1 MFHKVESAPLPSDKY
16 TSGIR
21 TRLLLQISVACI
33 IAATLLLSMLVVR
46 GRLRAQVQQELQTDL
61 QHSIQTFQD
70 LQARQRVTLQ
80 RDNTLLAALPT
91 LRALMTARDT
101 TTISDGA
108 RDFWKLSG
116 DDLFAL
122 ADQDGRVL
130 ASYSRVQTPPE
141 ELQTSLQKVLSI
153 PGKHYLTSS
162 GYLFEF
168 TVTPIYF
175 GTQESGTLLGYVI
188 GGYLIDHELLQEV
201 GRGAGAEAV
210 FLVDQKIAAS
220 TLPGLQQSALLHMA
234 NPQQASP
241 VLLHIEGQ
249 RYLAASSDL
258 SSHADVPVHL
268 VVLKSLVTA
277 DRAEAEIRSVVLFAG
292 LLSIGVG
299 SVLMLLLARSV
310 TAPLEKLA
318 FAVQAFAEGD
328 RDYVLPSGGPKEVRF
343 LSAVLAEMREDIQK
357 KNSALLESER
367 LATIG
372 RMANSVSHDLRH
384 YLAAIYANSE
394 FLASP
399 TLSSEERA
407 ELFEEIRLAVNG
419 TTDMLDALLLFGN
432 TGSAVRRRP
441 ASVATSMERAV
452 SLVRSHP
459 DAEHITFHVG
469 EVSSDTTADIDAR
482 QVERAIYNLLLNA
495 SQAAAEGDDAHTVA
509 ISLVAFQEMISI
521 TVKDSGLGVPDGIR
535 HSLFDPF
542 VSKGKQKGTGL
553 GLTLAHSVANEHDG
567 AVELVSSRRGETIF
581 RLTLQRHARNSIASD
596 TQIDDLVIL

>member
-1 MFHKVESAPLPSDKY
+1 MPSDKH

-33 IAATLLLSMLVVR
+33 VAATLLLSMLVVR
-46 GRLRAQVQQELQTDL
+46 GRLREHARETLQTDL

-70 LQARQRVTLQ
+70 LQARQRTALQ
-80 RDNTLLAALPT
+80 RENTLLAALPT
-91 LRALMTARDT
+91 LRALMIARDT

-108 RDFWKLSG
+108 RDFWRLSG
-116 DDLFAL
+116 NDLFAL

-130 ASYSRVQTPPE
+130 ATYSTVQNANE
-141 ELQTSLQKVLSI
+141 ELSAALQKVLFA
-153 PGKHYLTSS
+153 PGKHYLTS
-162 GYLFEF
+162 GGNLFEF
-168 TVTPIYF
+168 AVTPIYF
-175 GTQESGTLLGYVI
+175 GAKESGTLLGYVI
-188 GGYLIDHELLQEV
+188 GGYRIDHELLQEV
-201 GRGAGAEAV
+201 GRGAGAEAI
-210 FLVDQKIAAS
+210 FLVDHRVAAS
-220 TLPGLQQSALLHMA
+220 TLPDVQQNALLSVE
-234 NPQQASP
+234 ASQRTAP
-241 VLLHIEGQ
+241 VLLQLNGQ

-258 SSHADVPVHL
+258 SSRADVPVHL
-268 VVLKSLVTA
+268 VVLKSLVA
-277 DRAEAEIRSVVLFAG
+277 VDRAEAEIRSVILFAG

-299 SVLMLLLARSV
+299 CVLMLLLARSV
-310 TAPLEKLA
+310 TAPLERLA
-318 FAVQAFAEGD
+318 SAVQAFAEGN

-343 LSAVLAEMREDIQK
+343 LSATLAEMREEIQR

-399 TLSSEERA
+399 TMPPEERA

-432 TGSAVRRRP
+432 TGSSLRRSPSPVAAVVER
-441 ASVATSMERAV
+441 SML
-452 SLVRSHP
+452 LVRSHP
-459 DAEHITFHVG
+459 DAERVTFKMV
-469 EVSSDTTADIDAR
+469 EVTADTFADIDAR

-495 SQAAAEGDDAHTVA
+495 SQAASEADGVREVA
-509 ISLVAFQEMISI
+509 ISI
-521 TVKDSGLGVPDGIR
+521 TGSQDAIAVTVRDSGPGVPDGIR

-553 GLTLAHSVANEHDG
+553 GLTLAHSVAQEHDG
-567 AVELVSSRRGETIF
+567 SVELVSSRPGETIF
-581 RLTLQRHARNSIASD
+581 RLTLQRHSQGVASQ
-596 TQIDDLVIL
+596 TPHIDDLVIL

>member
-1 MFHKVESAPLPSDKY
+1 MPSDKH

-33 IAATLLLSMLVVR
+33 IAATSLLSMLVVR
-46 GRLRAQVQQELQTDL
+46 VQLRAHVQDELQADL

-70 LQARQRVTLQ
+70 LQARQRVALQ
-80 RDNTLLAALPT
+80 RGNTLLATLPT

-130 ASYSRVQTPPE
+130 ASYARIQTAQE
-141 ELQTSLQKVLSI
+141 ELQASLQKVLSE
-153 PGKHYLTSS
+153 PGKHYVTSD
-162 GYLFEF
+162 GNLFEF
-168 TVTPIYF
+168 AVTPIYF
-175 GTQESGTLLGYVI
+175 GSQDHGTLLGYVI
-188 GGYLIDHELLQEV
+188 GGYLIDHELLREV

-210 FLVDQKIAAS
+210 FLVDHRVAAS
-220 TLPGLQQSALLHMA
+220 TLPSISQSALLPVE
-234 NPQQASP
+234 NLQQVSP
-241 VLLHIEGQ
+241 VLLRLDGQ

-258 SSHADVPVHL
+258 SSRAEVPVHL
-268 VVLKSLVTA
+268 VVLKSLVAA
-277 DRAEAEIRSVVLFAG
+277 DHAEAQIRSVILVAG

-318 FAVQAFAEGD
+318 SAVQAFAEGN
-328 RDYVLPSGGPKEVRF
+328 RNYLLPSGGPKEVRF
-343 LSAVLAEMREDIQK
+343 LSTVLAEMREDIQK

-399 TLSSEERA
+399 TLSALERA

-419 TTDMLDALLLFGN
+419 TTDMLDSLLLFGN
-432 TGSAVRRRP
+432 TGSALRRSP
-441 ASVATSMERAV
+441 ASVAAVVERAV

-459 DAEHITFHVG
+459 DAERIAFHVG

-495 SQAAAEGDDAHTVA
+495 SQAAAQGSDVREVVVS
-509 ISLVAFQEMISI
+509 IMSLHDTISI
-521 TVKDSGLGVPDGIR
+521 TVKDSGPGVPDGIR

-542 VSKGKQKGTGL
+542 VSEGKQKGTGL
-553 GLTLAHSVANEHDG
+553 GLTLAHIVANEHDG
-567 AVELVSSRRGETIF
+567 SVELVSSRPGETIF
-581 RLTLQRHARNSIASD
+581 RLTLQRHARNSGPLDA
-596 TQIDDLVIL
+596 QIDDLVIL

>member
-1 MFHKVESAPLPSDKY
+1 
-16 TSGIR
+16 
-21 TRLLLQISVACI
+21 
-33 IAATLLLSMLVVR
+33 MLVVR
-46 GRLRAQVQQELQTDL
+46 GRLRAQVQQELQADL

-70 LQARQRVTLQ
+70 LQARQRATLQ
-80 RDNTLLAALPT
+80 RNNTLLAALPT

-108 RDFWKLSG
+108 RDFWALSG

-130 ASYSRVQTPPE
+130 ASYARVETPQA
-141 ELQTSLQKVLSI
+141 ELQASLQTVLSL
-153 PGKHYLTSS
+153 PGKHYLTSN

-175 GTQESGTLLGYVI
+175 GTQDNGTLLGYVV
-188 GGYLIDHELLQEV
+188 GGYLIDHELLREV
-201 GRGAGAEAV
+201 GRGAGAEAI
-210 FLVDQKIAAS
+210 FLVDHKIAAS
-220 TLPGLQQSALLHMA
+220 TLPAGQEGALLRME
-234 NPQQASP
+234 NPPQGSP
-241 VLLHIEGQ
+241 ILLSFENQ

-258 SSHADVPVHL
+258 SSSADVPVHL
-268 VVLKSLVTA
+268 VVLKSLVAA
-277 DRAEAEIRSVVLFAG
+277 DRAEQEIRSVVLFAG
-292 LLSIGVG
+292 FLSIGVG

-318 FAVQAFAEGD
+318 SAVQAFAEGD
-328 RDYVLPSGGPKEVRF
+328 RDYVLTSGGPREVRF
-343 LSAVLAEMREDIQK
+343 LSEVFAEMREDIQK
-357 KNSALLESER
+357 KNNALLDSER

-399 TLSSEERA
+399 TLSAEERA

-419 TTDMLDALLLFGN
+419 TADMLDALLLFGN
-432 TGSAVRRRP
+432 TGSALRRRS
-441 ASVATSMERAV
+441 ASVAASVERAV
-452 SLVRSHP
+452 SLVRAHP
-459 DAEHITFHVG
+459 DAEQIMFQVG
-469 EVSSDTTADIDAR
+469 AVTSDTTADIDAR

-495 SQAAAEGDDAHTVA
+495 SQAAAHGDVRNVAVSITALQDTV
-509 ISLVAFQEMISI
+509 SI
-521 TVKDSGLGVPDGIR
+521 TVKDSGPGVPDGIR

-567 AVELVSSRRGETIF
+567 SVELVSSRPGETIF
-581 RLTLQRHARNSIASD
+581 RLTLQRHARNSISSD
-596 TQIDDLVIL
+596 AQIDDLVIL